1 MAVTLWTANEVPL
14 QLILKIV
21 STAKPAFEL
30 VIVVTAEVVNDH
42 EFILGARDGNRT
54 RTAIGREILSLLC
67 LPISPPGRVVD
78 YIGVPI

>member
-42 EFILGARDGNRT
+42 EFILGAGT
-54 RTAIGREILSLLC
+54 
-67 LPISPPGRVVD
+67 
-78 YIGVPI
+78 GVEKTLQSIVAQSIRLF